1 MRITSMKKRL
11 SDLMPS
17 AIREK
22 YKDMLDDDTMKIREE
37 DLKFTLAYQET
48 LERFRFKPRKTWEN
62 TKI

>member
-1 MRITSMKKRL
+1 
-11 SDLMPS
+11 MPS

-22 YKDMLDDDTMKIREE
+22 YKDMLDDDTMKIREK